1 MRRTLRISLPPNT
14 HHSFSF
20 LLPVECFSWTVCL
33 DSPRSEGGEGERGGR
48 QVADMATSGSLTKTI
63 SKKAP
68 EVLPRAS
75 RARRF
80 GIDCESELR
89 WHAKEPGGDYKQKL
103 LIKNVSNQVLCNVC
117 TRVCLCVMLRA
128 CVPVAFACGPCA
140 ARGGATLASPEVR
153 PRGGGTNPPH
163 LGADA
168 RFATAGWPLE
178 RSLQSRRELTRKF
191 GWEQSRHGSRVGI
204 GELRPSCTG
213 HVQSRV

>member
-1 MRRTLRISLPPNT
+1 M
-14 HHSFSF
+14 
-20 LLPVECFSWTVCL
+20 
-33 DSPRSEGGEGERGGR
+33 GGEGERGGR

-117 TRVCLCVMLRA
+117 THVCLCVVLRA
-128 CVPVAFACGPCA
+128 CVPVACACGACA
-140 ARGGATLASPEVR
+140 AHGGATLALFRCPTSWWRNEP
-153 PRGGGTNPPH
+153 PRTWERM
-163 LGADA
+163 LG
-168 RFATAGWPLE
+168 
-178 RSLQSRRELTRKF
+178 SLQLDGRSKVPCSFAWSSL
-191 GWEQSRHGSRVGI
+191 GSLDESKAGMV
-204 GELRPSCTG
+204 
-213 HVQSRV
+213 VM